1 MIYIYLYLLLTAFI
15 ISIGDCAGPGPDIT
29 KEDTL
34 LEPFAVSY
42 EKIADLAGAANEY
55 KLLIVEPEHYSKAE
69 VDSLNTASNTLLAYV
84 TLGEVDRSRWY
95 YPLLEARG
103 FLGVNENWDSPYLN
117 LADSVTRSIMLD
129 RVIPNIM
136 IKGYDGL
143 ILDTVDDVAP
153 YTDRAWLQPHMV
165 DIIAEIDREYPDAFI
180 LQNAGLFLL
189 DRVHNYIDAL
199 MMEDVAT
206 SYNFE
211 DQTYHLKPQED
222 YDNKVDVIEKHASA
236 FNKPL
241 LIVDYSVTDSLSERV
256 IERLDSLSH
265 PYFIGSIWL
274 NDITETISS
283 HPSR

>member
-1 MIYIYLYLLLTAFI
+1 VFWSMSKLERFLNHSLWSISEDVEIVKMQNWSKERFCKDLYKQKKESIMIYIYLYLLLTAFI

-165 DIIAEIDREYPDAFI
+165 DI
-180 LQNAGLFLL
+180 
-189 DRVHNYIDAL
+189 
-199 MMEDVAT
+199 
-206 SYNFE
+206 
-211 DQTYHLKPQED
+211 
-222 YDNKVDVIEKHASA
+222 
-236 FNKPL
+236 
-241 LIVDYSVTDSLSERV
+241 
-256 IERLDSLSH
+256 
-265 PYFIGSIWL
+265 
-274 NDITETISS
+274 
-283 HPSR
+283 